1 MDPSDPIMSSLNL
14 KRRTQKH
21 KRLALP
27 VEIIQLLGCEV
38 ESANESENDI
48 DAREGIDK
56 VENKYIE

>member
-1 MDPSDPIMSSLNL
+1 MDTSDPIMSSLNL
-14 KRRTQKH
+14 KRRIQKH

-38 ESANESENDI
+38 EFANESENDI

-56 VENKYIE
+56 VKKKYIK

>member
-1 MDPSDPIMSSLNL
+1 MSSLNL

-48 DAREGIDK
+48 DAGKALIK
-56 VENKYIE
+56 LKTNT